1 MTTMRLGDILVSNG
15 FVTEAVLNASMKTK
29 AHGVMLGDWLIQQSI
44 ITRKQLGQALERQFG
59 VPYAEIDAA
68 TQNPQIIRLIPEP
81 FARSR
86 VVVAF
91 RVERR
96 TLHLAMVAPDDIETI
111 AEVELMTGYH
121 VEPYIAQE
129 YNVRQAIDRGY
140 DDRSIARQT
149 VVDMKFEELERL
161 GILADGEEFAPIEQ
175 HEEEDA
181 PVVRLV
187 KAILTGAIDAGASDI
202 HLEPL
207 QPEMRVRYRVD
218 GELQQVMTIPTH
230 IEQSVV
236 SRIKVMADMNT
247 TETRRAQDG
256 HLSLSENGKKVNYRV
271 SGIPTVG
278 GEKMVLRLLDE
289 GNKIFDLKKLGI
301 EAQDLKLLQSVV
313 EKPHGMFIVTGPT
326 GSGKSTTLYA
336 LLSKMNEIS
345 RNIVTVEDPVEY
357 RIPGINQVQSN
368 NEHGLGFTNALKYI
382 MRQDPDVIMIGEIRD
397 QETAGLAVQA
407 ALTGHLMISTLHTND
422 APSTIARL
430 NDLGIDHFKIAGA
443 LIGSIAQ
450 RLLRRVCEECKEPV
464 APKRELLQ
472 RMGIDPS
479 RLDGKSLYRGK
490 GCPKCLGS
498 GYSGRLPIFEIMMV
512 EDAILHA
519 IERGAP
525 VSEIREIA
533 IQNGMRD
540 LKEAGLSQAIAG
552 NTTLDE
558 VYFKSVS

>member
-1 MTTMRLGDILVSNG
+1 MRLGDILVSNG
-15 FVTEAVLNASMKTK
+15 FVTADVLNATMRTKTP
-29 AHGVMLGDWLIQQSI
+29 GVMLGDWLIQQSV
-44 ITRKQLGQALERQFG
+44 ITRKQLGQALERQFD
-59 VPYAEIDAA
+59 VPYAEIDVA

-129 YNVRQAIDRGY
+129 CNVLQAIDRGY

-149 VVDMKFEELERL
+149 VVDMKFEELSRI
-161 GILADGEEFAPIEQ
+161 GVIADNEEFATIEQ
-175 HEEEDA
+175 EEEDA

-202 HLEPL
+202 HLEPH

-289 GNKIFDLKKLGI
+289 GSKIFDVQKLGI
-301 EAQDLKLLQSVV
+301 EPQDLKLLQSVV

-397 QETAGLAVQA
+397 HETAGLAVQA

-430 NDLGIDHFKIAGA
+430 NDLGIDHFKIAAA

-450 RLLRRVCEECKEPV
+450 RLLRRICNDCKEPV

-472 RMGIDPS
+472 RMEIDPA
-479 RLDGKSLYRGK
+479 RLDGQSLFRGR

-519 IERGAP
+519 IERGSP

-533 IQNGMRD
+533 IRKGMRD
-540 LKEAGLSQAIAG
+540 LKEAGLSQAVAG
-552 NTTLDE
+552 NTTLEE
-558 VYFKSVS
+558 VFFKSVS

>member
-1 MTTMRLGDILVSNG
+1 MARRLGDILVADG
-15 FVTEAVLNASMKTK
+15 FVSADVLHAAIKTK
-29 AHGVMLGDWLIQQSI
+29 ANGVMLGEWLIQQAI
-44 ITRKQLGQALERQFG
+44 ITHEQLAEALERQFE
-59 VPYAEIDAA
+59 VAHADIDVSI
-68 TQNPQIIRLIPEP
+68 QNPQIVRLIPES

-86 VVVAF
+86 CVVAF
-91 RVERR
+91 GIDKR
-96 TLHLAMVAPDDIETI
+96 TLRLAMVLPDDIETI

-121 VEPYIAQE
+121 VEPFIGQE
-129 YNVRQAIDRGY
+129 ENIRQAIDRGY
-140 DDRSIARQT
+140 DDRSVARQT
-149 VVDMKFEELERL
+149 IVDMKIEELQRL
-161 GILADGEEFAPIEQ
+161 GVTPEAEETIKI
-175 HEEEDA
+175 EEEDA

-187 KAILTGAIDAGASDI
+187 RAILTGAIDAGASDI
-202 HLEPL
+202 HLEPH

-218 GELQQVMTIPTH
+218 GELQQIMTIPSH

-271 SGIPTVG
+271 SAIPTVG

-289 GNKIFDLKKLGI
+289 GSKIFDLAKLGI
-301 EAQDLKLLQSVV
+301 ENADLKLLQQVI

-357 RIPGINQVQSN
+357 RLPGINQVQSN
-368 NEHGLGFTNALKYI
+368 NEHGLGFTSALKYI

-397 QETAGLAVQA
+397 NETATLAVQA

-422 APSTIARL
+422 APSAIVRL
-430 NDLGIDHFKIAGA
+430 TDLGVDHFKIAGA

-450 RLLRRVCEECKEPV
+450 RLLRRVCQDCKEPV
-464 APKRELLQ
+464 APKKELLA
-472 RMGIDPS
+472 RMGIG
-479 RLDGKSLYRGK
+479 LDQIDGRPLYRGR
-490 GCPKCLGS
+490 GCSKCLGS
-498 GYSGRLPIFEIMMV
+498 GYAGRMPIFEIMLV
-512 EDAILHA
+512 EEQVMHA

-533 IQNGMRD
+533 KQQGMRD
-540 LKEAGLSQAIAG
+540 LKEAGLVQALAG
-552 NTTLDE
+552 NTTLEE
-558 VYFKSVS
+558 VYFKSIG

>member
-1 MTTMRLGDILVSNG
+1 MTLRLGDILVSNG
-15 FVTEAVLNASMKTK
+15 FVTADVLNKSMKTK
-29 AHGVMLGDWLIQQSI
+29 AHGVMLGDWLIQQSV
-44 ITRKQLGQALERQFG
+44 ITRNQLGQALERQFD
-59 VPYAEIDAA
+59 VPYAEIDVA
-68 TQNPQIIRLIPEP
+68 TQNPQIVRLIPEP

-86 VVVAF
+86 VVVAI

-129 YNVRQAIDRGY
+129 CNVIQAIDRGY

-149 VVDMKFEELERL
+149 VVDMKFEELARI
-161 GILADGEEFAPIEQ
+161 GVLADDEEFAPIEQ
-175 HEEEDA
+175 EEEDA

-202 HLEPL
+202 HLEPH

-289 GNKIFDLKKLGI
+289 GSKIFDLQKLGI
-301 EAQDLKLLQSVV
+301 EPQDLKLLQTVV

-382 MRQDPDVIMIGEIRD
+382 MRQDPDVIMIGEVRD
-397 QETAGLAVQA
+397 HETAGLAVQA

-450 RLLRRVCEECKEPV
+450 RLLRRICDECKDPI
-464 APKRELLQ
+464 APKRELMQ
-472 RMGIDPS
+472 RMEIDPA
-479 RLDGKSLYRGK
+479 RLDGLSLFRGR

-525 VSEIREIA
+525 VSEIRDIA
-533 IQNGMRD
+533 IKKGMRD

>member
-1 MTTMRLGDILVSNG
+1 MTLRLGDILVSNG
-15 FVTEAVLNASMKTK
+15 FVTADVLNKSMKTK
-29 AHGVMLGDWLIQQSI
+29 AHGVMLGDWLIQQSV
-44 ITRKQLGQALERQFG
+44 ITRNQLGQALERQFD
-59 VPYAEIDAA
+59 VPYAEIDVA
-68 TQNPQIIRLIPEP
+68 TQNPQIVRLIPEP

-86 VVVAF
+86 VVVAI

-129 YNVRQAIDRGY
+129 CNVIQAIDRGY

-149 VVDMKFEELERL
+149 VVDMKFEELARI
-161 GILADGEEFAPIEQ
+161 GVLADDEEFAPIEQ
-175 HEEEDA
+175 EEEDA

-202 HLEPL
+202 HLEPH

-289 GNKIFDLKKLGI
+289 GSKIFDLQKLGI
-301 EAQDLKLLQSVV
+301 EPQDLKLLQTVV

-382 MRQDPDVIMIGEIRD
+382 MRQDPDVIMIGEVRD
-397 QETAGLAVQA
+397 HETAGLAVQA

-450 RLLRRVCEECKEPV
+450 RLLRRICDECKDPI

-472 RMGIDPS
+472 RMEIDPA
-479 RLDGKSLYRGK
+479 RLDGLSLFRGR

-525 VSEIREIA
+525 VSEIRDIA
-533 IQNGMRD
+533 IKKGMRD

>member
-1 MTTMRLGDILVSNG
+1 MTTMRLGDILISSG
-15 FVTEAVLNASMKTK
+15 FVTAEVLNASMTAK
-29 AHGVMLGDWLIQQSI
+29 AQGVMLGDWLIQQSV
-44 ITRKQLGQALERQFG
+44 ITRKQLGQALERQFD
-59 VPYAEIDAA
+59 VPYAEVDVA
-68 TQNPQIIRLIPEP
+68 TQNPQIVRLIPEA

-86 VVVAF
+86 VVVAI
-91 RVERR
+91 RVERKN
-96 TLHLAMVAPDDIETI
+96 LHLAMVAPDDIETI
-111 AEVELMTGYH
+111 AEIELMTGYH

-129 YNVRQAIDRGY
+129 CNVLQAIDRGY

-149 VVDMKFEELERL
+149 VVDMKFEELTRIGVLEDDE
-161 GILADGEEFAPIEQ
+161 AFTTVEEQ
-175 HEEEDA
+175 EEDA

-202 HLEPL
+202 HMEPH

-256 HLSLSENGKKVNYRV
+256 HLSLNEKGKKVNYRV
-271 SGIPTVG
+271 SGIPTVS

-301 EAQDLKLLQSVV
+301 EPQDLKKLQAVV

-357 RIPGINQVQSN
+357 KIPGINQVQSN

-397 QETAGLAVQA
+397 HETAGLAVQA

-450 RLLRRVCEECKEPV
+450 RLLRRVCEDCKEP
-464 APKRELLQ
+464 ATPKREMLQ
-472 RMGIDPS
+472 RMDIDPS
-479 RLDGKSLYRGK
+479 RLEGITLFRGR
-490 GCPKCLGS
+490 GCPKCFGS
-498 GYSGRLPIFEIMMV
+498 GYAGRLPIFEIMMV

-533 IQNGMRD
+533 IQKGMRD
-540 LKEAGLSQAIAG
+540 LKEAGLSQAMAG
-552 NTTLDE
+552 NTTIDE
-558 VYFKSVS
+558 VYFKSIS